1 MPPPNAHARIAGCD
15 CYPLLSSDMQIVR
28 READGRQ
35 DMERDHMTETMAK
48 APRGKPAKGETAT
61 VHAKVLIEKYEL
73 LQSIRADKGW
83 SLVTTIERAITALAE
98 KEGRL

>member
-1 MPPPNAHARIAGCD
+1 MLLPSARALTDDCD
-15 CYPLLSSDMQIVR
+15 CYPLLSSDMQLGR
-28 READGRQ
+28 RDADSRP
-35 DMERDHMTETMAK
+35 DTERDHMTDTTAK

-73 LQSIRADKGW
+73 LQSIRKEKGG